1 MTHIHYTRTFWST
14 WQTLRTCKQLAGS
27 GATYLLGATETDDDL
42 DPPNTIGLELTPP
55 DDVIFMD
62 ESWVLSCLTG
72 NVGVLI
78 NRKESFAMVVLL
90 LRTVVV
96 GVDVL
101 VAEDTITF

>member
-1 MTHIHYTRTFWST
+1 M
-14 WQTLRTCKQLAGS
+14 
-27 GATYLLGATETDDDL
+27 
-42 DPPNTIGLELTPP
+42 
-55 DDVIFMD
+55 
-62 ESWVLSCLTG
+62 LSCLTG